1 MISIFEPSA
10 REELVRRVATLSPDT
25 PARWGKFDAT
35 RMLAHVNDGLR
46 MATGELPV
54 KSRKSFLRNAVI
66 RYLIIYVFPFPK
78 SAPTAPELLAR
89 GASTDRAAFNAERA
103 AFAELLAK
111 IGSQGGRVAWPDHP
125 AFGPMTRKDWGA
137 IGYKH
142 VHHHLTQF
150 GV

>member
-1 MISIFEPSA
+1 LISIFEPSA
-10 REELVRRVATLSPDT
+10 REELVRRLASLSPDT
-25 PARWGKFDAT
+25 GARWGKFNAT

-54 KSRKSFLRNAVI
+54 KARKSFLRNAVV

-78 SAPTAPELLAR
+78 GAPTAPELLAR
-89 GASTDRAAFNAERA
+89 SDRAEFNAERA

-111 IGSQGGRVAWPDHP
+111 VGSQGGRVAWPDHP
-125 AFGPMTRKDWGA
+125 AFGPMTRKDWGVL
-137 IGYKH
+137 GYKH
-142 VHHHLTQF
+142 VHHHFTQF